1 MNNHVLQ
8 IVIFWLPHTRPLI
21 DSVKIVIADSFSTLE
36 FFVHWASILTPSITL
51 ILMVLGLLNSSY
63 TWIGPF
69 WRKMRIILCEPC
81 FCYTVVHGLI
91 MIHDPWSNTI
101 EAWIISLGSWFGLEH
116 IWSDSSEGF
125 EISFS
130 SLYLAIFQYIIKKIK
145 GIC

>member
-21 DSVKIVIADSFSTLE
+21 DAVKIVIADSFSTLE

-69 WRKMRIILCEPC
+69 WRIMRIILCEPC
-81 FCYTVVHGLI
+81 FCYTVVHGQI
-91 MIHDPWSNTI
+91 MIHDLI
-101 EAWIISLGSWFGLEH
+101 QLKLGSEALDH
-116 IWSDSSEGF
+116 DLDWSIFEAIPAKDSRYRF
-125 EISFS
+125 H
-130 SLYLAIFQYIIKKIK
+130 LYTWLFFRIYNKKI
-145 GIC
+145 